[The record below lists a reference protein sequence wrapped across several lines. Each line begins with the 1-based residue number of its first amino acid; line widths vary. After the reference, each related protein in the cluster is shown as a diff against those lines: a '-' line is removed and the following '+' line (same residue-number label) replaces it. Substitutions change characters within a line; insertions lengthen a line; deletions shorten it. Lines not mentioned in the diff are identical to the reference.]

1 MSGTSTITRSQTEAE
16 SDRDGEQPSYVL
28 DKETGITTTA
38 DGKNEQMW
46 VLTMQPL
53 SREELPVC
61 GALLESS
68 ADKGEVPCLRKVSEK
83 VLGIDAA
90 HRHDLKKDTVRTCY
104 SHRGTD
110 GTVSKY
116 EFAIPSIWRLTRLT
130 GHWEFKVCNPPEVL
144 EFLESLPAEDQR

>member
-1 MSGTSTITRSQTEAE
+1 MGQPSMSGTSTITRSQTEAE
-16 SDRDGEQPSYVL
+16 SVRDGAALTYVL
-28 DKETGITTTA
+28 DAKTGIITAA
-38 DGKNEQMW
+38 DGKDEQMW
-46 VLTMQPL
+46 VLIMQTL

-110 GTVSKY
+110 GTISKY
-116 EFAIPSIWRLTRLT
+116 EFAIPIASTSVKSSDQGAPPRLCFTQYLF
-130 GHWEFKVCNPPEVL
+130 H
-144 EFLESLPAEDQR
+144 